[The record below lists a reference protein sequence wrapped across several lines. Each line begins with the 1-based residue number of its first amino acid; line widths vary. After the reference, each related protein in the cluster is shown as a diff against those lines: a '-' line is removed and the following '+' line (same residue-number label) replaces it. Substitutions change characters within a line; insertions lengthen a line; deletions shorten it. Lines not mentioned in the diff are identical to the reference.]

1 MSHHR
6 PSTRA
11 LPALLPFVLAVVVGL
26 VLGRRGGRDRR
37 AGRAGV
43 LPPALPVAA
52 APVLP
57 SSRVAH
63 DGDVSGTG
71 ETSATAPTSPRPAP
85 VGTGQVAGP
94 AAGGAPTDPPSRRR
108 RWVPSSLRTVLGLVL
123 VASGLGV
130 LGWVGWQYYGT
141 DFVARQAQQALVQ
154 RTEQAWE
161 AEPAAGPEAP
171 LEVGAAEAL
180 IQIPRFGDDYVM
192 PVQRGVGDQVLSEG
206 FGHFEGAAAPGERGN
221 YALAAHRVTHG
232 EPLRKMPELRPGDEV
247 VVTTRDAVHTYVVDT
262 DPNDLVIGFENVW
275 VVDPQP
281 RNPDGGVGPAP
292 GEDRLITL
300 TTCAELFHTDTRM
313 IAFGHLV
320 SSEPR

>member
-1 MSHHR
+1 M
-6 PSTRA
+6 
-11 LPALLPFVLAVVVGL
+11 
-26 VLGRRGGRDRR
+26 
-37 AGRAGV
+37 
-43 LPPALPVAA
+43 PVAA
-52 APVLP
+52 APFEPLP
-57 SSRVAH
+57 RVAH
-63 DGDVSGTG
+63 DGAVSGTG
-71 ETSATAPTSPRPAP
+71 ATSAADPASPRPVPDSPDDATRGDDPARAP
-85 VGTGQVAGP
+85 R
-94 AAGGAPTDPPSRRR
+94 RRR

-154 RTEQAWE
+154 RTEEAWE
-161 AEPAAGPEAP
+161 AQAAGDGPQAP

-192 PVQRGVGDQVLSEG
+192 PVQTGVGDDVLAEG

-247 VVTTRDAVHTYVVDT
+247 VVTTRDAVHTYVMDT

-281 RNPDGGVGPAP
+281 RNPDGGVGPAS

>member
-1 MSHHR
+1 M
-6 PSTRA
+6 
-11 LPALLPFVLAVVVGL
+11 
-26 VLGRRGGRDRR
+26 
-37 AGRAGV
+37 
-43 LPPALPVAA
+43 
-52 APVLP
+52 
-57 SSRVAH
+57 
-63 DGDVSGTG
+63 
-71 ETSATAPTSPRPAP
+71 
-85 VGTGQVAGP
+85 
-94 AAGGAPTDPPSRRR
+94 
-108 RWVPSSLRTVLGLVL
+108 PSSLRTVLGLVL

-154 RTEQAWE
+154 RTEEAWE
-161 AEPAAGPEAP
+161 AQASGAEPQAP

-180 IQIPRFGDDYVM
+180 VQIPRFGDDYVM
-192 PVQRGVGDQVLSEG
+192 PVQTGVGDGVLAEG

-232 EPLRKMPELRPGDEV
+232 EPLRKMPELQPGDEV
-247 VVTTRDAVHTYVVDT
+247 VVTTRDAVHTYEMDT

-275 VVDPQP
+275 VVDPAP
-281 RNPDGGVGPAP
+281 VNPTGGVGPAP